1 MKKHMNPK
9 KLTALLLVLALAL
22 TLSAYQGRERVDY
35 AQEENW
41 AWLGIGQDKAAD
53 VFLVCPTV
61 DMKDEFNMSMTDEA
75 TKANFLGA
83 LNMERGIY
91 EDSARLFAPY
101 YRQAAMKVYSLTQQ
115 EREPY
120 MALAYRDVS
129 DAFSYYL
136 ENLNQGRPII
146 LAGFSQGADMCYRLM
161 EEYFGEEALA
171 DRLVAVYAI
180 GWPLTQEMTEKY
192 PQLKPAQSAD
202 DLGTVI
208 SFECEAEE
216 VTDSFII
223 PQDMKALSINPLNWK
238 TDSTPASRE
247 ENLGACFTD
256 YSGSIVMDAGALCGG
271 YLDEARGVLKVTDV
285 SPSDYPAIVPGLP
298 EGAYHIYDYQFFF
311 RNLQENVT
319 LRVDAYQ
326 ASLSQKAA

>member
-238 TDSTPASRE
+238 TDGTPASRE